1 MGLVRL
7 LINSFLFAVWINS
20 CEEKLVNLDQKNGSG
35 DDGLGK
41 SDSRH
46 GFIANLKYLLH

>member
-20 CEEKLVNLDQKNGSG
+20 CEEKLVNLDQKNGY
-35 DDGLGK
+35 
-41 SDSRH
+41 
-46 GFIANLKYLLH
+46 KYLLIYKNM